1 MASRE
6 ERRTETYRL
15 ATAVLGDENLA
26 QSWMQTPAFGLNRQ
40 IPAELIKTAEGAE
53 LVETY
58 LMQIEHSV
66 YV

>member
-1 MASRE
+1 MASQE
-6 ERRTETYRL
+6 ERQTEIYRL
-15 ATAVLGDENLA
+15 ATAVLGDEKLA
-26 QSWMQTPAFGLNRQ
+26 QRWMQMPAFGLNRQ
-40 IPAELIKTAEGAE
+40 IPAELIKTAGGAE